1 MRVGVKA
8 FSVTVALALA
18 MGAGGQARADG
29 LDSDPFKDLIPGQ
42 RVSSQE
48 LEQLFGRG
56 VNDRSSLSLQSTH
69 SESASFLSETV
80 ESSTSSSFSSSF
92 SSATTSIGGGPPAA
106 GAATRTPG
114 GQVGGQSR
122 LYPPAPAS
130 SSPASRSFRSPSG
143 NFLRGSSATRTTT
156 HVGGR
161 F

>member
-1 MRVGVKA
+1 VKA

-48 LEQLFGRG
+48 LEQLLGRG
-56 VNDRSSLSLQSTH
+56 VNDRGSLSVQSTH
-69 SESASFLSETV
+69 SESASFLSGTV
-80 ESSTSSSFSSSF
+80 ESSTSSSF

-122 LYPPAPAS
+122 LHPPAPAS